1 MPGFKSEGWARDRIA
16 KLDVVRQNLVSV
28 MAGVH
33 GAALFV
39 VFDQH
44 ITHLFSTRVV
54 DSVFAAAGAKGSS
67 GEMERPSVVLN
78 RVSIGCRTVQIAC
91 GPIAVDCTGMFRS
104 LLFRNFSGDVSVGR
118 DACAD
123 LRDRLG
129 VYNSSSADSERTGR
143 LEITESRM
151 RICRMLLLPPASM
164 KAVKVRC
171 TSSSGCRLT
180 GAKHTS
186 SLATVSAMQCWLPLK
201 DSLAEEL

>member
-1 MPGFKSEGWARDRIA
+1 
-16 KLDVVRQNLVSV
+16 

-104 LLFRNFSGDVSVGR
+104 LLFRNFSGDVSEPPPGGVMP
-118 DACAD
+118 ALTCVID
-123 LRDRLG
+123 LVFTTPAAQTASAL
-129 VYNSSSADSERTGR
+129 ADSR
-143 LEITESRM
+143 SRS
-151 RICRMLLLPPASM
+151 RECAS
-164 KAVKVRC
+164 
-171 TSSSGCRLT
+171 
-180 GAKHTS
+180 
-186 SLATVSAMQCWLPLK
+186 
-201 DSLAEEL
+201 AECCCSPQPR